1 MDVNVTVSLISF
13 IVIDLVEALNLPHRK
28 SASSGMIYKLRNR
41 APHLTLPTEYSH
53 FLYSNLQG
61 SMGVHVV
68 GRQAPRSTATI
79 FSLSSA
85 SSPILQIISST
96 VNNTLLVDYQVEG
109 RAHDFASINL
119 LDTNPFAS
127 EQWGHLAVSLEP
139 DRLVFFVDCQE
150 AAVFLIENENRI
162 NLELPQDV
170 LITLGS
176 TLGKRSSK
184 FSVSFLCL
192 LHICFHTENIER
204 HHLNFFIYSTLLVFY
219 TTLGIVL

>member
-1 MDVNVTVSLISF
+1 
-13 IVIDLVEALNLPHRK
+13 
-28 SASSGMIYKLRNR
+28 MIYKLRNR
-41 APHLTLPTEYSH
+41 APHLTLPAEYSH

-96 VNNTLLVDYQVEG
+96 VNNTLRVDYQVEG

-127 EQWGHLAVSLEP
+127 EKWGHLAVSLEP
-139 DRLVFFVDCQE
+139 DRLAFFVDCQE
-150 AAVFLIENENRI
+150 AAVFPIENENRI

-184 FSVSFLCL
+184 FSVSLLCL

-204 HHLNFFIYSTLLVFY
+204 HHLNFFINSTLFVFY
-219 TTLGIVL
+219 TILGIVL